1 MTVSVDAFSEL
12 LQALAERVG
21 HPRPAGM
28 ASSGFE
34 FETDEHVLR
43 CLPHPADPTRYLL
56 EADVCTISPS
66 GLQDAGL
73 LLMLHQLNEAAA
85 LSTGW
90 TLLIDTELQVR
101 IQRSLALEG
110 ATALQLEGDLG
121 DALERAQG
129 LQQLIDRYQRERQPN
144 GQGPE
149 AAALDPRLVM
159 QRA

>member
-1 MTVSVDAFSEL
+1 MTFPFDAFSEL
-12 LQALAERVG
+12 VQALSERVG
-21 HPRPAGM
+21 HPRPAGA

-34 FETDEHVLR
+34 LETDEHVLR

-56 EADVCTISPS
+56 EADVCTIRPS
-66 GLQDAGL
+66 GQQDPAL

-110 ATALQLEGDLG
+110 ATALQLEGDLAE
-121 DALERAQG
+121 ALERAQG
-129 LQQLIDRYQRERQPN
+129 LQRLIERYQQDRPGSDRP
-144 GQGPE
+144 
-149 AAALDPRLVM
+149 ALDPSLLM